1 MDYNITYRQKDKG
14 WQYIISYKV
23 NGKWKQKSKQG
34 FKTKKEAKPAAELAA
49 RELQDTLSLNQE
61 FKNLRFEEF
70 KDIFV
75 FVEQENG
82 NIAEVSYELIS
93 EARKL
98 VASIPEFGYK
108 VVGVLLGENV
118 KEKAQEVISHG
129 ADKVIVVDDA
139 LLKDY
144 STQFYADALTQVVL
158 AHKPDS
164 MLTGA
169 TPLGRDLAPRVAA
182 RLNVGL
188 TADATKIEVDL
199 EYAKENGESLLD
211 VTRPTFGGNLFGTI
225 VCKDTRPQMAT
236 IRPKVF
242 ELAPTDTTR
251 TGEVEEFTPTW
262 RTTDPQ
268 VFVEKVIEKVKADV
282 DITKADIL
290 VGAGRGAENCLDVL
304 QKVADELGG
313 VVCCTRAVVE
323 DGFLDKD
330 RQVGQTGKTVRPS
343 LYIACGI
350 SGAVQHCAGMDKSDL
365 IISINRDP
373 QAEIFNIS
381 NMGFVGDCAT
391 VLPLLVESIKAAKA
405 E

>member
-1 MDYNITYRQKDKG
+1 M
-14 WQYIISYKV
+14 
-23 NGKWKQKSKQG
+23 
-34 FKTKKEAKPAAELAA
+34 A
-49 RELQDTLSLNQE
+49 
-61 FKNLRFEEF
+61 RFEEY

-82 NIAEVSYELIS
+82 NIAEVRYELIS

-98 VASIPEFGYK
+98 VASIPSFEYK
-108 VVGVLLGENV
+108 VVGVLLGKDV
-118 KEKAQEVISHG
+118 KDKAQDVIVHG
-129 ADKVIVVDDA
+129 ADKVIVVDDD

-144 STQFYADALTQVVL
+144 STQFYADALTQVIQEY
-158 AHKPDS
+158 KPDS
-164 MLTGA
+164 FLTGA

-182 RLNVGL
+182 RINVGL
-188 TADATKIEVDL
+188 TADATKIVVDT
-199 EYAKENGESLLD
+199 EYAAETGESLLD

-225 VCKDTRPQMAT
+225 VCKNTRPQMAT

-242 ELAPTDTTR
+242 ELAPSDDSR
-251 TGEVEEFTPTW
+251 TGEVVEFAPQWT
-262 RTTDPQ
+262 TTDPQ

-290 VGAGRGAENCLDVL
+290 VGAGRGAEHCLDVV
-304 QKVADELGG
+304 QQVADELGG

-323 DGFLDKD
+323 DGFMDKE

-350 SGAVQHCAGMDKSDL
+350 SGAVQHCAGMDKSDM

-373 QAEIFNIS
+373 QAEIFSIS
-381 NMGFVGDCAT
+381 NMGFVGDVQK

>member
-1 MDYNITYRQKDKG
+1 M
-14 WQYIISYKV
+14 
-23 NGKWKQKSKQG
+23 
-34 FKTKKEAKPAAELAA
+34 AK
-49 RELQDTLSLNQE
+49 
-61 FKNLRFEEF
+61 FEEY
-70 KDIFV
+70 KDIYV

-82 NIAEVSYELIS
+82 NIAEVGYELIS

-98 VASIPEFGYK
+98 VASIPDMGYK
-108 VVGVLLGENV
+108 VVGVLLGENI
-118 KEKAQEVISHG
+118 KDKAQEVIAHG
-129 ADKVIVVDDA
+129 ADKVIVVDDP

-144 STQFYADALTQVVL
+144 STQFYADALTQL
-158 AHKPDS
+158 IEQYKPDS
-164 MLTGA
+164 FLTGA

-182 RLNVGL
+182 RINAGL
-188 TADATKIEVDL
+188 TADATKIEVDP
-199 EYAKENGESLLD
+199 EEAAKGVALLD

-225 VCKDTRPQMAT
+225 VCKNTRPQMAT

-242 ELAPTDTTR
+242 ELAPTDESR
-251 TGEVEEFTPTW
+251 QGEVEEFKPAWT
-262 RTTDPQ
+262 TTDPE

-290 VGAGRGAENCLDVL
+290 VGAGRGAENCLDLV

-323 DGFLDKD
+323 DGYMDKN

-343 LYIACGI
+343 LYLALGI

-373 QAEIFNIS
+373 QAEIFSIS
-381 NMGFVGDCAT
+381 NLGFVGDVAK
-391 VLPLLVESIKAAKA
+391 VLPLLAQSIKDAKS